1 MTKRGILLLNMGG
14 PNTLDEVVLFLRNM
28 FADPAILPM
37 HPWLRKMIGNRIV
50 KKRLHEAQ
58 ENYRQLGGRS
68 PLTEISKALAEK
80 VEAQTGC
87 VTLPAMRYVPPFA
100 DEALRTMQER
110 GVEEIVCFPMYP
122 QYSTTTTESSWQDV
136 QEQCKAMGY
145 APSLH
150 LAEPY
155 YADPGYMD
163 ILLDR
168 IRKASVG
175 IDTAEY
181 TLILS
186 AHGLPLSIIEAGDP
200 YRDQI
205 EASVVAMKKALKEA
219 GMPFA
224 SVELAYQSKVG
235 NAAWL
240 EPNLA
245 DLLRHPRN
253 LKVMILPL
261 AFTIDNSETH
271 FELDVEHRL
280 IADKL
285 GYDDYR
291 VVSCPND
298 GDDFAKFIAE
308 KINVL

>member
-14 PNTLDEVVLFLRNM
+14 PNTLDEVALFLRNM

-50 KKRLHEAQ
+50 KKRLHEAR
-58 ENYRQLGGRS
+58 ENYRQLGGKS
-68 PLTEISKALAEK
+68 PLTDITEALAAK

-100 DEALRTMQER
+100 AEALRSMQEQ

-122 QYSTTTTESSWQDV
+122 QYSTTTTQSSWEDV
-136 QEQCKAMGY
+136 QAQCAAMGY
-145 APSLH
+145 APELH
-150 LAEPY
+150 LVEPY
-155 YADPGYMD
+155 YADGEY
-163 ILLDR
+163 IAVLVDR
-168 IRKASVG
+168 VRAASEG
-175 IDTAEY
+175 IDTSAY

-205 EASVVAMKKALKEA
+205 EASVVAMKEAFAEA
-219 GMPFA
+219 GMSFA

-245 DLLRHPRN
+245 DRLRHPHH

-261 AFTIDNSETH
+261 AFTIDNSETR
-271 FELDVEHRL
+271 FELDIEHRM
-280 IADKL
+280 IADTL
-285 GYDDYR
+285 GYEDYR

-298 GDDFAKFIAE
+298 GDDFAKFIAG
-308 KINVL
+308 KIDAL

>member
-1 MTKRGILLLNMGG
+1 MAKRGILLLNMGG
-14 PNTLDEVVLFLRNM
+14 PNNLDEVELFLRNM

-37 HPWLRKMIGNRIV
+37 HPWLRRMIGKRIV

-58 ENYRQLGGRS
+58 ENYRQLGGKS
-68 PLTEISKALAEK
+68 PLTDITDALAAK
-80 VEAQTGC
+80 VEALTGLP
-87 VTLPAMRYVPPFA
+87 TLPAMRYVPLFA
-100 DEALRTMQER
+100 AESLQAMREQ
-110 GVEEIVCFPMYP
+110 GIEEIVCFPMYP
-122 QYSTTTTESSWQDV
+122 QYSTTTTESSWQDI
-136 QEQCKAMGY
+136 QMHCAMMGY
-145 APSLH
+145 APTLH
-150 LAEPY
+150 LVEPY
-155 YADPGYMD
+155 YADPAYID

-168 IRKASVG
+168 VRVASQGVN
-175 IDTAEY
+175 TADY

-186 AHGLPLSIIEAGDP
+186 AHGLPRSIIEAGDP
-200 YRDQI
+200 YQ
-205 EASVVAMKKALKEA
+205 EHVEQSVVAIREALDQA

-245 DLLRHPRN
+245 DMLRHPSN
-253 LKVMILPL
+253 FKVMILPL

-280 IADKL
+280 IANKL
-285 GYDDYR
+285 RYDDYR
-291 VVSCPND
+291 VVSCPNE

-308 KINVL
+308 KIDAL